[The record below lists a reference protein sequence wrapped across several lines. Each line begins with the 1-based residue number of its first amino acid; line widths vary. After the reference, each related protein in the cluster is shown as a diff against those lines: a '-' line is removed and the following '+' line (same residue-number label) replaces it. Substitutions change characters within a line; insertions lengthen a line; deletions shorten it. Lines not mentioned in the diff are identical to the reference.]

1 MVFGICLKMGLSKEN
16 AEEVV
21 QDTFI
26 QFWRQRKTIDE
37 DSGIL
42 GLLQIIAKRL
52 VIKKINAEVKVF
64 EFNPDKQN
72 SEVDTTNLNAPFNSE
87 LLNTKLEKL
96 PFAQKQIINLF
107 YIQGLSTIE
116 ISEYLGVSGRTVE
129 NNLYRAKKKLKKILN
144 KDDVNLSSFYDG

>member
-37 DSGIL
+37 HSGIL

-52 VIKKINAEVKVF
+52 VIKKIKSEVQVV
-64 EFNPDKQN
+64 EFNADKLSLQ
-72 SEVDTTNLNAPFNSE
+72 SDTSNLDSTFNSE
-87 LLNTKLEKL
+87 LLSTKLQKL
-96 PFAQKQIINLF
+96 PYAQKQIINLF
-107 YIQGLSTIE
+107 YIEGLSTIE
-116 ISEYLGVSGRTVE
+116 ISEHLGVSGRTVE
-129 NNLYRAKKKLKKILN
+129 NNLYRAKKKLKKILS
-144 KDDVNLSSFYDG
+144 KDDINLSSFYDS